1 MEILQAYIVINATTT
16 TQNTPRE
23 RMLTLTNLLL
33 VNRWKKYKMTQD
45 DGNRTCTVCDGPFD
59 IIGEGGIDGYIGILS
74 VAFCPTCY
82 AGIVD
87 MVQQLHG
94 LDDDE

>member
-1 MEILQAYIVINATTT
+1 ME
-16 TQNTPRE
+16 
-23 RMLTLTNLLL
+23 
-33 VNRWKKYKMTQD
+33 D

-59 IIGEGGIDGYIGILS
+59 IIGEGGIDGYIGVLS

-87 MVQQLHG
+87 MVEQLHG

>member
-1 MEILQAYIVINATTT
+1 ME
-16 TQNTPRE
+16 E
-23 RMLTLTNLLL
+23 
-33 VNRWKKYKMTQD
+33 D

-59 IIGEGGIDGYIGILS
+59 IIREGGIDGYIGILS
-74 VAFCPTCY
+74 AAFCPTCY

-87 MVQQLHG
+87 MVEQLHG

>member
-1 MEILQAYIVINATTT
+1 ME
-16 TQNTPRE
+16 
-23 RMLTLTNLLL
+23 
-33 VNRWKKYKMTQD
+33 D

-59 IIGEGGIDGYIGILS
+59 IIGEGGIDGYIGILP

>member
-1 MEILQAYIVINATTT
+1 MKE
-16 TQNTPRE
+16 
-23 RMLTLTNLLL
+23 
-33 VNRWKKYKMTQD
+33 D
-45 DGNRTCTVCDGPFD
+45 DGNRMCTVCDGPFD
-59 IIGEGGIDGYIGILS
+59 IIGEGGTDGYIGILS

>member
-1 MEILQAYIVINATTT
+1 ME
-16 TQNTPRE
+16 
-23 RMLTLTNLLL
+23 
-33 VNRWKKYKMTQD
+33 D
-45 DGNRTCTVCDGPFD
+45 DGNRTCTVCDSPFD

-74 VAFCPTCY
+74 VAFCPFCY

>member
-1 MEILQAYIVINATTT
+1 MEN
-16 TQNTPRE
+16 
-23 RMLTLTNLLL
+23 
-33 VNRWKKYKMTQD
+33 
-45 DGNRTCTVCDGPFD
+45 DGNRMCTVCDGPFD
-59 IIGEGGIDGYIGILS
+59 IDGEGGIDGYIGILP

>member
-1 MEILQAYIVINATTT
+1 M
-16 TQNTPRE
+16 
-23 RMLTLTNLLL
+23 
-33 VNRWKKYKMTQD
+33 KD
-45 DGNRTCTVCDGPFD
+45 DGNRMCTVCDGPFD
-59 IIGEGGIDGYIGILS
+59 IIGEGGIDGYIGVLS

>member
-1 MEILQAYIVINATTT
+1 ME
-16 TQNTPRE
+16 
-23 RMLTLTNLLL
+23 
-33 VNRWKKYKMTQD
+33 D

-59 IIGEGGIDGYIGILS
+59 IVGEGGIDGYIGILP